1 MKGYIESDTA
11 SITDILWNCFGADF
25 QRHPQCQE
33 HADRV
38 KSSFSWPSNLLPNE
52 YGLLLHE
59 YIVRF
64 YDRGVQRPGSTIAV
78 DTHLKQ
84 NPNIS
89 AKNIK
94 SMLKQLKSTKTSA
107 IIDDKVYAL
116 LRNGNKT
123 HLYRDLN
130 IELRYFYKFVRDK
143 HLVPYAVEYDIEDSE
158 FRRVGRVNAL
168 FRIKRYKYADDKLM
182 LYDWMRS
189 RYMIPGSLTWMKKT
203 IQMNIYK
210 YILEKFYYKKIV
222 KMVVVVL
229 HRDNDK
235 STYEQIKID
244 DIGFRFDAQP
254 MAKRGKKEKK

>member
-1 MKGYIESDTA
+1 
-11 SITDILWNCFGADF
+11 
-25 QRHPQCQE
+25 
-33 HADRV
+33 
-38 KSSFSWPSNLLPNE
+38 
-52 YGLLLHE
+52 
-59 YIVRF
+59 
-64 YDRGVQRPGSTIAV
+64 
-78 DTHLKQ
+78 
-84 NPNIS
+84 
-89 AKNIK
+89 
-94 SMLKQLKSTKTSA
+94 MLKQLKSTKTSA

-254 MAKRGKKEKK
+254 MAKRGKKEKKWNVGQEIEWVAVSSPNGIQLHAQNKYFIIVVRLNKLKTKIKLNFVASYYFWRINFESMLTSLANLANILK